1 MINNK
6 ITIGVSV
13 GDINGIGAEVIIK
26 TFDNPTMLELC
37 TPVIFGSSKLI
48 SYYKKLCGSDMPFV
62 GIDDVSQVIQ
72 GKVNI
77 VNLWQEAPVI
87 TPGRDTEEGGR
98 LAYSSLKAATEAL
111 KVGDIDA
118 LVTAPINK
126 KNIQCQDFHFQ
137 GHTEYL
143 ASVLGGEPLMFLISD
158 ALKIAVATGHISI
171 SSVGDAIT
179 ESLIEKR
186 ILQMEDSLRR
196 DFCIEKPRI
205 AVMGLDPHTGDGG
218 VIGTKDDE
226 VIAPVIRRM
235 FDEGHYV
242 FGPYSS
248 DGFFGSGAYTHF
260 DATLAM
266 YHDQGLIPFKTIA
279 FEDGVNFTAGLSR
292 VRTSPDHGTGYDIAG
307 KNIADASSFRR
318 AVYDAIDIFMARKE
332 YEQLTEN
339 VLRPQKIR
347 AGSVAAAE
355 DEPDMRDMEG

>member
-13 GDINGIGAEVIIK
+13 GDINGIGTEVIIK
-26 TFDNPTMLELC
+26 TFDNPAMLELC

-62 GIDDVSQVIQ
+62 GIDNVSQIIP

-98 LAYSSLKAATEAL
+98 LAFESLKAATSAL
-111 KVGDIDA
+111 KKGQIDA

-126 KNIQCQDFHFQ
+126 KNIQCEGFHFQ

-143 ASVLGGEPLMFLISD
+143 ASELGGEALMFLISD
-158 ALKIAVATGHISI
+158 SLKVAVATGHISI
-171 SSVGDAIT
+171 SDVNDAIT
-179 ESLIEKR
+179 DALIEKK
-186 ILQMEDSLRR
+186 INQMEESLRR
-196 DFCIEKPRI
+196 DFRVEKPRI
-205 AVMGLDPHTGDGG
+205 AVLGLDPHTGDGG
-218 VIGTKDDE
+218 VIGTKDSE
-226 VIAPVIRRM
+226 IIAPLIRKM

-242 FGPYSS
+242 FGPYPS
-248 DGFFGSGAYTHF
+248 DGFFGNGAYTHF

-307 KNIADASSFRR
+307 KNAADAQSFRR
-318 AVYDAIDIFMARKE
+318 AVYEAIDIFKARME
-332 YEQLTEN
+332 YEHLTEN
-339 VLRPQKIR
+339 VLRSQKIR
-347 AGSVAAAE
+347 AASVAAAE